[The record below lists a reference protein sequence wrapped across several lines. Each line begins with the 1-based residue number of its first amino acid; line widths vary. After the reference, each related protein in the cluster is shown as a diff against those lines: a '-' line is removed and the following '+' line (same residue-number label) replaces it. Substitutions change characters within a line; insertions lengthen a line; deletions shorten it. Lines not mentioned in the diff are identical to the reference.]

1 MDILGIGP
9 LEFVFILLIALI
21 VLGPNDMVKAGRTI
35 GRLLRK
41 LVTSSGWQMVQQTS
55 KDIRYLPNK
64 LMREAGLEE
73 LKDKMPT
80 SQQIT
85 KDIGLNEFKK
95 EVKDLDKDL
104 SAWTTPPLTI
114 NTPKSAPTS
123 SPDKA
128 EPENKPVEEPTPE
141 QIIAP
146 PQKPD
151 ESGSN

>member
-41 LVTSSGWQMVQQTS
+41 LVTSPGWQMVQQTS

-85 KDIGLNEFKK
+85 KDIGLNELKK

-114 NTPKSAPTS
+114 NTPKAPPTG
-123 SPDKA
+123 SPAKVV
-128 EPENKPVEEPTPE
+128 PENIPAEEPAPE
-141 QIIAP
+141 QTIEP
-146 PQKPD
+146 PQNPD

>member
-41 LVTSSGWQMVQQTS
+41 LVTSPGWQMVQQTS

-85 KDIGLNEFKK
+85 KDIGLNELKK

-114 NTPKSAPTS
+114 NTPKSPPTS
-123 SPDKA
+123 SPA
-128 EPENKPVEEPTPE
+128 NVVPENIPAEEPIPE
-141 QIIAP
+141 QTIEP
-146 PQKPD
+146 PQNPD
-151 ESGSN
+151 ESGAN